1 LSGANPYFFL
11 SLNRHLEEISSQAT
25 ERDALL
31 SFSLPWYAWRN
42 AKSSLVMNFT
52 IEFFRTRPNDEAHAT
67 LDRISIVAEN
77 LDTAT
82 VKAKSLFDTLDMP
95 QKPDGLRI
103 LDQVKRELFVWVPDA
118 QMPKCKRQ
126 EASLVTVAADDTER
140 SERTSGCRRMQGRV
154 HFSKASRSAESSL
167 PTRSWRTLFRYCHP
181 IPSIG

>member
-1 LSGANPYFFL
+1 MNKNAKTKAQKADEDANLDEALTETFPASDPLSMTQPRTGADVPQRRPRRHPKREVPSRKKTTVTRLSGANPYFFL
-11 SLNRHLEEISSQAT
+11 SLHRHLEEISSQAT
-25 ERDALL
+25 ERDAL

-52 IEFFRTRPNDEAHAT
+52 IKFFRTRPNDEAHAT

-118 QMPKCKRQ
+118 HD
-126 EASLVTVAADDTER
+126 A
-140 SERTSGCRRMQGRV
+140 
-154 HFSKASRSAESSL
+154 
-167 PTRSWRTLFRYCHP
+167 
-181 IPSIG
+181 